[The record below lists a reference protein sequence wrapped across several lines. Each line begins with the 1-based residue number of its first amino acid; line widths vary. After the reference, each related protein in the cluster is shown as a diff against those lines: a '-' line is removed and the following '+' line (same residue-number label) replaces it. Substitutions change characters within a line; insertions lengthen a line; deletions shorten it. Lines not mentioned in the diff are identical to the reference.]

1 MPTTTWATPRFCIVA
16 EAAMSPRLLLQVP
29 AVREQQPAPKHRD
42 LPHTPSFVRAEVS
55 AQSQSATEQLTT
67 MSAERPDQDEDCG
80 GSPERSKYRITPR
93 SFA

>member
-55 AQSQSATEQLTT
+55 A
-67 MSAERPDQDEDCG
+67 
-80 GSPERSKYRITPR
+80 
-93 SFA
+93 